1 MASPLGQDRS
11 TRQPHPAPIVDHMK
25 TTTVTLWLRVE
36 NNNKFV
42 RGRKRAR
49 EDIEAFHLS
58 RFQMRKLSDAEYELT
73 FSYEDDAHLDKQIY
87 DLLREIEE
95 EADMRHCFIEVDVRE
110 KGADR
115 SW

>member
-1 MASPLGQDRS
+1 MEIE
-11 TRQPHPAPIVDHMK
+11 TEAPMN

-49 EDIEAFHLS
+49 EDIEAFHL
-58 RFQMRKLSDAEYELT
+58 RRYGMKKLNDVEYELT
-73 FSYEDDAHLDKQIY
+73 FSYEDDAHHDKQIY
-87 DLLREIEE
+87 DLLREIDE
-95 EADMRHCFIEVDVRE
+95 EADCRNCFVEADARE
-110 KGADR
+110 RGTGR

>member
-1 MASPLGQDRS
+1 
-11 TRQPHPAPIVDHMK
+11 MK

-49 EDIEAFHLS
+49 EDIEAFHL
-58 RFQMRKLSDAEYELT
+58 RRYGMKKLNDVECELT

-87 DLLREIEE
+87 DLLRELDE
-95 EADMRHCFIEVDVRE
+95 EADMRHCFIEFDARE
-110 KGADR
+110 NAGDR